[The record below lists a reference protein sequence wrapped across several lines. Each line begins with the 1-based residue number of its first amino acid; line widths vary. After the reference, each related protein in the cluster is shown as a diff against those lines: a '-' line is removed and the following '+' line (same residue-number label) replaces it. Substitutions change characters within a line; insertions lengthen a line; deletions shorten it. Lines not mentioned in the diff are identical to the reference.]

1 MNISENLQR
10 ILTDKQNI
18 ANAINAKG
26 VSCTVSESLDTYA
39 DKIAQIQSG
48 GGGGLPE
55 IHDDDPFTFVQ
66 VRPDYTGSI
75 ALVNNDTTAPNAK
88 TFEYNKNDIGWQTY
102 NVGDEIT
109 MEYADKVQFRSN
121 DTLPICTANY
131 FRKFITNGFFN
142 CGGDLRSLYPGD
154 VINANYC
161 FRRLFENTNILN
173 VPKLPYTQVKNY
185 CYSYMFSGC
194 NLLISLP
201 ENLLPATTLASQC
214 YSYMFSACSSLTTL
228 PENLLPA
235 TTLAEY
241 CYSNMFNNCSSLTTL
256 PENLLPA
263 TTLALNC
270 YNSMFKQCSSLTTLP
285 ENLLTA
291 TTLANYCYYYMF
303 SACTSLT
310 SLPENLLPA
319 TTLASSC
326 YNYMFYNCSSL
337 TNAPKLPATTLE
349 SYCYSYM
356 FGGCT
361 SLTTLPENLLPATTL
376 ASSCYYYMFYKC
388 SSLTN
393 APKLPATTLALD
405 CYRFMFCVC
414 SKLKEVYCNARYNAD
429 GSEITTNIG
438 YNWLIGAPNTTDC
451 IFYKNKDWSGPT
463 TRGSNTIPSN
473 WQIATYS

>member
-48 GGGGLPE
+48 GGSGLQE

-75 ALVNNDTTAPNAK
+75 ALVNNDKTALNAK

-109 MEYADKVQFRSN
+109 MKYADKVQFRSN
-121 DTLPICTANY
+121 DTLPICGANQY
-131 FRKFITNGFFN
+131 RKFITNGIFK

-154 VINANYC
+154 IINANFC
-161 FRRLFENTNILN
+161 FRGLFENTNILN
-173 VPKLPYTQVKNY
+173 VPKLPYTQVKNS

-194 NLLISLP
+194 NLLISLQ
-201 ENLLPATTLASQC
+201 ENLLPATTLAVNC
-214 YSYMFSACSSLTTL
+214 YSYMFYGCKALTTVQKLPATTLANYCYYNMFYGCSSLTTL

-235 TTLAEY
+235 TTLA
-241 CYSNMFNNCSSLTTL
+241 
-256 PENLLPA
+256 
-263 TTLALNC
+263 
-270 YNSMFKQCSSLTTLP
+270 
-285 ENLLTA
+285 
-291 TTLANYCYYYMF
+291 
-303 SACTSLT
+303 
-310 SLPENLLPA
+310 
-319 TTLASSC
+319 
-326 YNYMFYNCSSL
+326 
-337 TNAPKLPATTLE
+337 

-356 FGGCT
+356 FYG
-361 SLTTLPENLLPATTL
+361 
-376 ASSCYYYMFYKC
+376 C

-393 APKLPATTLALD
+393 APKLPATTLARD
-405 CYRFMFCVC
+405 CYSYMFQGCSSLTTLPENLLPTTTLAEQCYYSMFSSCKALTNSPKLPATTLAPNCYSNMFSYC
-414 SKLKEVYCNARYNAD
+414 SKLKEVYCNARYNAN
-429 GSEITTNIG
+429 GSEITTSIG
-438 YNWLIGAPNTTDC
+438 SEWLNGTPNKTDC
-451 IFYKNKDWSGPT
+451 IFYKNADWSGPT
-463 TRGSNTIPSN
+463 TRNSNTIPSN

>member
-48 GGGGLPE
+48 GGAGLPE
-55 IHDDDPFTFVQ
+55 IHDEDPFTFVQ
-66 VRPDYTGSI
+66 VRLDYTGSI
-75 ALVNNDTTAPNAK
+75 ALVNDTKAPNAK

-102 NVGDEIT
+102 NVGDEII
-109 MEYADKVQFRSN
+109 MKYADKVQFRSN

-131 FRKFITNGFFN
+131 HRKFITNGIFK

-154 VINANYC
+154 VINSNYC
-161 FRRLFENTNILN
+161 FKRLFENTNILN
-173 VPKLPYTQVKNY
+173 VPKLPYTQVTNY

-201 ENLLPATTLASQC
+201 ENLLPATTLVSQC
-214 YSYMFSACSSLTTL
+214 YSYMFYQCSSLTTLPENLLPATTLASYCYNNMFYNCSSLTTL

-235 TTLAEY
+235 TTLAENCYY
-241 CYSNMFNNCSSLTTL
+241 CMFSKCSSLTTL

-263 TTLALNC
+263 TTLALHC
-270 YNSMFKQCSSLTTLP
+270 YASMFQDCS
-285 ENLLTA
+285 
-291 TTLANYCYYYMF
+291 
-303 SACTSLT
+303 
-310 SLPENLLPA
+310 
-319 TTLASSC
+319 
-326 YNYMFYNCSSL
+326 
-337 TNAPKLPATTLE
+337 
-349 SYCYSYM
+349 
-356 FGGCT
+356 

-376 ASSCYYYMFYKC
+376 EAHCYDYMFNGCKALTNGPKLPATTLAQKGYNSMFGGC

-393 APKLPATTLALD
+393 APKLPATKLVSY
-405 CYRFMFCVC
+405 CYDYMFYECY
-414 SKLKEVYCNARYNAD
+414 KLKEVYCNIRYDED
-429 GSEITTNIG
+429 GSEITNNIG
-438 YNWLIGAPNTTDC
+438 SLWLSGTPNKADC

-463 TRGSNTIPSN
+463 TRNNDTIPSK

>member
-48 GGGGLPE
+48 GGSGLPE
-55 IHDDDPFTFVQ
+55 IHDADPFTFVQ

-75 ALVNNDTTAPNAK
+75 ALVNDKTAPNAK

-109 MEYADKVQFRSN
+109 MKYADKVQFRSN
-121 DTLPICTANY
+121 DTLPICGSNQY
-131 FRKFITNGFFN
+131 RKFITNGIFK
-142 CGGDLRSLYPGD
+142 CGGNLRSLYPGD
-154 VINANYC
+154 VINDNYC

-194 NLLISLP
+194 
-201 ENLLPATTLASQC
+201 TL
-214 YSYMFSACSSLTTL
+214 LTTL

-235 TTLAEY
+235 TTLAEQ
-241 CYSNMFNNCSSLTTL
+241 CYSYMFNDCSSLNTL

-263 TTLALNC
+263 TTLKTEC
-270 YNSMFKQCSSLTTLP
+270 YKN
-285 ENLLTA
+285 
-291 TTLANYCYYYMF
+291 MF
-303 SACTSLT
+303 SSCSSLT

-319 TTLASSC
+319 TTLASDC
-326 YNYMFYNCSSL
+326 YRYMFSNCPSL
-337 TNAPKLPATTLE
+337 TNAPKLPATK
-349 SYCYSYM
+349 
-356 FGGCT
+356 
-361 SLTTLPENLLPATTL
+361 L
-376 ASSCYYYMFYKC
+376 ASYCYYYMF
-388 SSLTN
+388 TN
-393 APKLPATTLALD
+393 
-405 CYRFMFCVC
+405 C
-414 SKLKEVYCNARYNAD
+414 SKLKEVYCNAHYNAN

-438 YNWLIGAPNTTDC
+438 NSWLGYIPDTADC

-463 TRGSNTIPSN
+463 TRNQNTIPSN
-473 WQIATYS
+473 WQIANYS

>member
-48 GGGGLPE
+48 GGSGLPE
-55 IHDDDPFTFVQ
+55 IHDTDPFTFVQ

-75 ALVNNDTTAPNAK
+75 ALVNNSTTAPNAK

-109 MEYADKVQFRSN
+109 MKYKDKVQFRSN
-121 DTLPICTANY
+121 DTLPICGANQY
-131 FRKFITNGFFN
+131 RKFITNGFFN

-154 VINANYC
+154 VINNNYC

-201 ENLLPATTLASQC
+201 ENLLPATTLAQQC
-214 YSYMFSACSSLTTL
+214 YSYMFNKCSSLTNATKLPATTLAEYCYNYMFNGCSSLTTL

-235 TTLAEY
+235 TTLATS
-241 CYSNMFNNCSSLTTL
+241 CYFYMFSGCKALTNA
-256 PENLLPA
+256 PKLPA
-263 TTLALNC
+263 TTLAENC
-270 YNSMFKQCSSLTTLP
+270 YFYMFNKCASLTTV
-285 ENLLTA
+285 
-291 TTLANYCYYYMF
+291 
-303 SACTSLT
+303 
-310 SLPENLLPA
+310 PENLLPA
-319 TTLASSC
+319 TTLASYC
-326 YNYMFYNCSSL
+326 YNYMFN
-337 TNAPKLPATTLE
+337 
-349 SYCYSYM
+349 
-356 FGGCT
+356 G
-361 SLTTLPENLLPATTL
+361 
-376 ASSCYYYMFYKC
+376 C

-393 APKLPATTLALD
+393 APKLPATTLAEN
-405 CYRFMFCVC
+405 CYRYMFGSC

-429 GSEITTNIG
+429 GSEITTSIG
-438 YNWLIGAPNTTDC
+438 SYWLYGAPDTADC

-463 TRGSNTIPSN
+463 TRDYNTIPSN